1 LEAVPSGGASVDP
14 GRGEEDTM
22 NRLRGKAAL
31 LSIIS
36 MGLGQIYNRQW
47 IKGILFLLIEA
58 FGIYYF
64 INNLG
69 RALWGITSLGDTPR
83 LLVKGKWIDG
93 DHSIFIMIQS
103 LITLL
108 FLLIF
113 IVVYVM
119 NVRDAYH
126 TAIKR
131 ENGQVPNSFAKSIK
145 FVMDYKFAQAFLTLP
160 ALGILFFTIMP
171 ILFMIMLAFTNYSA
185 PNHIPPAKLVDWV
198 GFQTFKDLVSL
209 KTWSHTFFGVLTWT
223 IIWAV
228 LSTATTYLGGL
239 LVALLIN
246 QQGVK
251 FKGMWRTILVIPYAI
266 PQLISLLVMRNMF
279 NGQFGP
285 INQYLGYFGLGGLPW
300 LTDPF
305 WAKVTVI
312 LVNMWV
318 GIPVSMILIMGVL
331 TTIPK
336 DMYEAAEVDGASAY
350 QKFRIVTLPMIL
362 FSTAPTLIMQFAG
375 NINNFNMI
383 FLLTNGNPVVGDYQ
397 YAGATDLLVTWLY
410 KLTLDQ
416 NKYNMASAVGIIIFL
431 IIAIFSI
438 YNYRRTK
445 SFKEEDMIQ

>member
-1 LEAVPSGGASVDP
+1 
-14 GRGEEDTM
+14 M

-36 MGLGQIYNRQW
+36 MGLGQIYNRQF

-69 RALWGITSLGDTPR
+69 RALWGMTSLGDTPR

-131 ENGQVPNSFAKSIK
+131 ENGQVPNSFAKSVK
-145 FVMDYKFAQAFLTLP
+145 YVMDYKFAQAFLTLP

-246 QQGVK
+246 QQGIK

>member
-1 LEAVPSGGASVDP
+1 
-14 GRGEEDTM
+14 M

-69 RALWGITSLGDTPR
+69 RAIWGITSLGDTPR

-131 ENGQVPNSFAKSIK
+131 ENGQVPNSFAKSVK

-239 LVALLIN
+239 LVALLVN
-246 QQGVK
+246 QQGIK

>member
-1 LEAVPSGGASVDP
+1 MQRHRS
-14 GRGEEDTM
+14 
-22 NRLRGKAAL
+22 KATI
-31 LSIIS
+31 LSILS
-36 MGLGQIYNRQW
+36 MGLGQIYNRQF
-47 IKGILFLLIEA
+47 IKGILFLLVEA
-58 FGIYYF
+58 WAVFYF
-64 INNLG
+64 SNNLG
-69 RALWGITSLGDTPR
+69 RALWGIVTLGETPR
-83 LLVKGKWIDG
+83 NISKKIEG
-93 DHSIFIMIQS
+93 DHSIFLLVQS

-108 FLLIF
+108 FLVLF
-113 IVVYVM
+113 IIVYIM
-119 NVRDAYH
+119 NIRDAYK
-126 TAIKR
+126 TAQNR
-131 ENGQVPNSFAKSIK
+131 ENGKKPNNFKQSVRY
-145 FVMDYKFAQAFLTLP
+145 VMDYKFAQSFLALP
-160 ALGILFFTIMP
+160 TIGILFFTIMP

-198 GFQTFKDLVSL
+198 GFQTFKDLLSL

-228 LSTATTYLGGL
+228 LSTLTTYLGGL

-246 QQGVK
+246 QQGIK
-251 FKGMWRTILVIPYAI
+251 FKGLWRTILVIPYAI

-312 LVNMWV
+312 IVNMWV
-318 GIPVSMILIMGVL
+318 GIPVSMILIMGIL

-336 DMYEAAEVDGASAY
+336 DMYEAAEIDGASGY
-350 QKFRIVTLPMIL
+350 QKFKIVTLPMIL

-375 NINNFNMI
+375 NINNFNAI
-383 FLLTNGNPVVGDYQ
+383 YLLTNGNPVVGDYQ

-431 IIAIFSI
+431 IIASFSI

>member
-1 LEAVPSGGASVDP
+1 
-14 GRGEEDTM
+14 M

-223 IIWAV
+223 IIWAI

-246 QQGVK
+246 QQGIK